1 MNDDIINSLKAE
13 RSVASKSH
21 IMVIGVGGAGGN
33 AVNHMY
39 ELGIKDVD
47 FMVCNTDQQALDISP
62 IELKVRMG
70 EDGLGAGNDPAVGRR
85 AAITSLDMIKQVFEN
100 FSTKMIFITAG
111 MGGGT
116 GTGASPVIAK
126 AAREMGILTVGI
138 VTSPLKIE
146 GQIRYKQAMVG
157 IEEMKAC
164 VDSLLIINNDNIM
177 AMGDSTTTV
186 DQAFSMADDVLA
198 LAAKGIAEIITIKSP
213 RTNIDFADVSKVM
226 TNSGRTHMG
235 VGRASGEDRAE
246 AAARNSLRSPLLDHN
261 SIRGAKNILLNI
273 SCNQR
278 ENMLYH
284 ELTTILEVIQSE
296 AKYTDENGVLHDANI
311 IWGNSAKPTLEN
323 DLEVIVVATGFEAQ
337 PDAMIN
343 DMIIESPAMVVG
355 APSVTSNSTTLP
367 PRTSEVASL
376 VQRPAQVAP
385 RPMTPVVL
393 GARKNRFMQLDD
405 MKKTPAYVRRKS
417 PMKVMEASANAKVM
431 SIEGIEEPKKNKAAA
446 PTDVDLFSNPGQT
459 E

>member
-47 FMVCNTDQQALDISP
+47 FMVCNTDQQALDVSP

-100 FSTKMIFITAG
+100 FSTKMVFITAG

-235 VGRASGEDRAE
+235 VGRAAGEDRAE
-246 AAARNSLRSPLLDHN
+246 TAARNSLRSPLLDHN

-278 ENMLYH
+278 ENMMYH

-296 AKYTDENGVLHDANI
+296 AKYTDENGVMHDANI
-311 IWGNSAKPTLEN
+311 IWGNSAKPALEN

-337 PDAMIN
+337 GDTMI
-343 DMIIESPAMVVG
+343 DEAIVESPAMVAGVPG
-355 APSVTSNSTTLP
+355 VASNSTTLP
-367 PRTSEVASL
+367 PRSNEAATL
-376 VQRPAQVAP
+376 VQRPTQTAP

-417 PMKVMEASANAKVM
+417 PMKVMDSPTSAKVM
-431 SIEGIEEPKKNKAAA
+431 LNDAADEPKKAKAEI
-446 PTDVDLFSNPGQT
+446 PSSGDLFSNQG
-459 E
+459 

>member
-1 MNDDIINSLKAE
+1 MNNDIINSLNVE
-13 RSVASKSH
+13 RSQASKSH

-33 AVNHMY
+33 AVNYMH

-62 IELKVRMG
+62 VELKVRLG

-85 AAITSLDMIKQVFEN
+85 AAITSLDMVKQMFEN
-100 FSTKMIFITAG
+100 FSTKMVFITAG

-146 GQIRYKQAMVG
+146 GQIRYKQAMAG
-157 IEEMKAC
+157 IEEMKGC

-186 DQAFSMADDVLA
+186 DQAFSMADEVLA

-235 VGRASGEDRAE
+235 VSRASGEDRAE
-246 AAARNSLRSPLLDHN
+246 TAARNSLRSPLLDHN

-273 SCNQR
+273 SCDKR
-278 ENMLYH
+278 ENMMYH

-311 IWGNSAKPTLEN
+311 IWGNSAKPALGD

-337 PDAMIN
+337 G
-343 DMIIESPAMVVG
+343 DMTSDEASDN
-355 APSVTSNSTTLP
+355 APLVAGVPTAAPTTTTLP
-367 PRTSEVASL
+367 PRPSETGAAKRPTVA
-376 VQRPAQVAP
+376 VP

-393 GARKNRFMQLDD
+393 GARKNRFMEIDE
-405 MKKTPAYVRRKS
+405 MKRTPAYVRRKS
-417 PMKVMEASANAKVM
+417 PMQVMNSPANTKLINE
-431 SIEGIEEPKKNKAAA
+431 SEKTPSKSKIDNSGSGN
-446 PTDVDLFSNPGQT
+446 LFSDQEQKG
-459 E
+459 

>member
-13 RSVASKSH
+13 RTQASKSH

-33 AVNHMY
+33 AVNYMH

-62 IELKVRMG
+62 VELKVRLG

-85 AAITSLDMIKQVFEN
+85 AAITSLDMVKQMFEN
-100 FSTKMIFITAG
+100 FSTKMVFITAG

-146 GQIRYKQAMVG
+146 GQIRYKQAMAG
-157 IEEMKAC
+157 IEEMKGC

-186 DQAFSMADDVLA
+186 DQAFSMADEVLA

-226 TNSGRTHMG
+226 TKSGRTHMG
-235 VGRASGEDRAE
+235 VSRASGEDRAE
-246 AAARNSLRSPLLDHN
+246 TAARNSLRSPLLDHN

-273 SCNQR
+273 SCDKR
-278 ENMLYH
+278 ENMMYH

-311 IWGNSAKPTLEN
+311 IWGNSAKPALGD

-337 PDAMIN
+337 G
-343 DMIIESPAMVVG
+343 DMTADEVTDN
-355 APSVTSNSTTLP
+355 APLVAGVPNAVPTTTTLP
-367 PRTSEVASL
+367 PRPSEAGAAKRPTVA
-376 VQRPAQVAP
+376 VP

-393 GARKNRFMQLDD
+393 GARKNRFMEIDE
-405 MKKTPAYVRRKS
+405 MKRTPAYVRRKS
-417 PMKVMEASANAKVM
+417 PMQVMNSPANTKLINESEKTPSKSKVTAPS
-431 SIEGIEEPKKNKAAA
+431 EGN
-446 PTDVDLFSNPGQT
+446 LFSEQEQKG
-459 E
+459 

>member
-13 RSVASKSH
+13 RSEASKSR

-33 AVNHMY
+33 AVNHMHH
-39 ELGIKDVD
+39 LGIKDVD

-62 IELKVRMG
+62 VELKVRLG

-85 AAITSLDMIKQVFEN
+85 AAITSLDMVKQMFEN
-100 FSTKMIFITAG
+100 YSTKMVFITAG

-126 AAREMGILTVGI
+126 AAREMNILTVGI

-146 GQIRYKQAMVG
+146 GHIRYKQAMAG
-157 IEEMKAC
+157 IEEMKSC

-177 AMGDSTTTV
+177 AMGGRMTV
-186 DQAFSMADDVLA
+186 DDAFSLADDVLA
-198 LAAKGIAEIITIKSP
+198 SAAKGIAEIITIKSP

-235 VGRASGEDRAE
+235 VGRANGEDRAE
-246 AAARNSLRSPLLDHN
+246 TAARNSLRSPLLDHN

-273 SCNQR
+273 SCNKR
-278 ENMLYH
+278 ENMMYH

-311 IWGNSAKPTLEN
+311 IWGNSAKPALED

-337 PDAMIN
+337 GDVAVDEMSDN
-343 DMIIESPAMVVG
+343 ATMVAGVANV
-355 APSVTSNSTTLP
+355 APTSTTLP
-367 PRTSEVASL
+367 PRTNDATGAAKRPTVA
-376 VQRPAQVAP
+376 VP

-393 GARKNRFMQLDD
+393 GARKNRFMQIDD

-417 PMKVMEASANAKVM
+417 PMKVMDSANTKAVLTDKADEQIR
-431 SIEGIEEPKKNKAAA
+431 SKN
-446 PTDVDLFSNPGQT
+446 DVPSSGDLFGGQ
-459 E
+459 

>member
-1 MNDDIINSLKAE
+1 MNDDVLNSLKAE
-13 RSVASKSH
+13 RSEASKSH

-33 AVNHMY
+33 AVNHMFH
-39 ELGIKDVD
+39 LGIKDVD

-62 IELKVRMG
+62 VELKIRLG

-85 AAITSLDMIKQVFEN
+85 AAITSLDMVKQMFEN
-100 FSTKMIFITAG
+100 YSTKMVFITAG

-146 GQIRYKQAMVG
+146 GHIRYKQAMAG
-157 IEEMKAC
+157 IEEMKSC

-177 AMGDSTTTV
+177 AMGGRMTV
-186 DQAFSMADDVLA
+186 DDAFSLADDVLA
-198 LAAKGIAEIITIKSP
+198 SAAKGIAEIITIKSP

-235 VGRASGEDRAE
+235 VGRAAGEDRAE
-246 AAARNSLRSPLLDHN
+246 TAARNSLRSPLLDHN

-273 SCNQR
+273 SCDKR
-278 ENMLYH
+278 ENMMYH

-311 IWGNSAKPTLEN
+311 IWGNSAKPVLGD

-337 PDAMIN
+337 GDAMA
-343 DMIIESPAMVVG
+343 DEAMNEG
-355 APSVTSNSTTLP
+355 APLVAGVPNAVPTSTTLP
-367 PRTSEVASL
+367 PRPSDAGVAK
-376 VQRPAQVAP
+376 RPTVSVP

-393 GARKNRFMQLDD
+393 GARKNRFMEIDD
-405 MKKTPAYVRRKS
+405 MKRTPAYVRRKAPMQVMNS
-417 PMKVMEASANAKVM
+417 PANTKLLNESEKTPSKSKVAAS
-431 SIEGIEEPKKNKAAA
+431 SEGN
-446 PTDVDLFSNPGQT
+446 LFSAQEQN

>member
-47 FMVCNTDQQALDISP
+47 FMVCNTDQQALDVSP

-100 FSTKMIFITAG
+100 FSTKMVFITAG

-177 AMGDSTTTV
+177 AMGGRMTV
-186 DQAFSMADDVLA
+186 DDAFSLADDVLA
-198 LAAKGIAEIITIKSP
+198 SAAKGIAEIITIKSP
-213 RTNIDFADVSKVM
+213 RTDIDFADVSKVM

-235 VGRASGEDRAE
+235 VGRAAGEDRAE
-246 AAARNSLRSPLLDHN
+246 TAARNSLRSPLLDHN

-278 ENMLYH
+278 ENMMYH

-296 AKYTDENGVLHDANI
+296 AKYTDENGVMHDANI
-311 IWGNSAKPTLEN
+311 IWGNSAKPALEN

-337 PDAMIN
+337 GDTMI
-343 DMIIESPAMVVG
+343 DEAIVESPAMVAGVPG
-355 APSVTSNSTTLP
+355 VASNSTTLP
-367 PRTSEVASL
+367 PRSNEAATL
-376 VQRPAQVAP
+376 VQRPTQTAP

-417 PMKVMEASANAKVM
+417 PMKVMDSPTSAKVM
-431 SIEGIEEPKKNKAAA
+431 LNDAADEPKKTKAEI
-446 PTDVDLFSNPGQT
+446 PSSGDLFSNQG
-459 E
+459 

>member
-1 MNDDIINSLKAE
+1 MNDDILNALRAE
-13 RSVASKSH
+13 RSEASKSH

-33 AVNHMY
+33 AVNHMFH
-39 ELGIKDVD
+39 LGIKDVD

-62 IELKVRMG
+62 VELKVRLG

-85 AAITSLDMIKQVFEN
+85 AAITSLDMVKQMFEN

-146 GQIRYKQAMVG
+146 GHIRYKQAMAG
-157 IEEMKAC
+157 IEEMKSC

-177 AMGDSTTTV
+177 AMGGRMTV
-186 DQAFSMADDVLA
+186 DDAFSLADDVLA
-198 LAAKGIAEIITIKSP
+198 SAAKGIAEIITIKSP

-226 TNSGRTHMG
+226 TKSGRTHMG

-246 AAARNSLRSPLLDHN
+246 TAARNSLRSPLLDHN

-273 SCNQR
+273 SCNKR
-278 ENMLYH
+278 ENMMYH

-296 AKYTDENGVLHDANI
+296 AKYTDENGIEHDANI
-311 IWGNSAKPTLEN
+311 IWGNSAKPALED
-323 DLEVIVVATGFEAQ
+323 DLEVIVVATGFEVQ
-337 PDAMIN
+337 N
-343 DMIIESPAMVVG
+343 EPAAEKVTPNVG
-355 APSVTSNSTTLP
+355 ATPLTAPLTAAATSAPAAPSKRL
-367 PRTSEVASL
+367 VAGG
-376 VQRPAQVAP
+376 VP
-385 RPMTPVVL
+385 RPKQSVVL
-393 GARKNRFMQLDD
+393 SARQINRYQRVEEL
-405 MKKTPAYVRRKS
+405 KRVPGYVRRKAE
-417 PMKVMEASANAKVM
+417 MRVMDPTASTRVVNADREV
-431 SIEGIEEPKKNKAAA
+431 EPKSRAQQSESSN
-446 PTDVDLFSNPGQT
+446 DLFSSATG
-459 E
+459 EK

>member
-1 MNDDIINSLKAE
+1 MNNDIINSLNVE
-13 RSVASKSH
+13 RSQSSKSH

-33 AVNHMY
+33 AVNHMHH
-39 ELGIKDVD
+39 LGIKDVD

-62 IELKVRMG
+62 VELKVRLG

-85 AAITSLDMIKQVFEN
+85 AAITSLDMVKQIFED
-100 FSTKMIFITAG
+100 FTTKMVFITAG

-146 GQIRYKQAMVG
+146 GHIRYKQAMAG
-157 IEEMKAC
+157 IEEMKTC

-177 AMGDSTTTV
+177 AMGGRMTV
-186 DQAFSMADDVLA
+186 DDAFSLADDVLA
-198 LAAKGIAEIITIKSP
+198 SAAKGIAEIITIKSP

-235 VGRASGEDRAE
+235 VGRAAGEDRAE
-246 AAARNSLRSPLLDHN
+246 TAARNSLRSPLLDHN

-273 SCNQR
+273 SCDKR
-278 ENMLYH
+278 ENMMYH

-311 IWGNSAKPTLEN
+311 IWGNSAKPALGD

-337 PDAMIN
+337 SDVMASEASDN
-343 DMIIESPAMVVG
+343 
-355 APSVTSNSTTLP
+355 APLVAGVPTATPTSTTLP
-367 PRTSEVASL
+367 PRPSEAGAAKQPAVA
-376 VQRPAQVAP
+376 VP

-393 GARKNRFMQLDD
+393 GARQNRFVEVDEL
-405 MKKTPAYVRRKS
+405 KRTPAYVRRKLPMQVMNS
-417 PMKVMEASANAKVM
+417 PANTKLLNETEKEPSKSKV
-431 SIEGIEEPKKNKAAA
+431 AA
-446 PTDVDLFSNPGQT
+446 PSGGNLFSAQEQEG
-459 E
+459 